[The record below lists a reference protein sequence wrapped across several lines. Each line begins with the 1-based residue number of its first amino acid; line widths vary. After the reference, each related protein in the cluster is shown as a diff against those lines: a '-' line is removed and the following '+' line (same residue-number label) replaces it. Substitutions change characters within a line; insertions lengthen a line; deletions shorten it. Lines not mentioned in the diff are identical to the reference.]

1 VEGPKKHT
9 IVVDW
14 SAHFFKA
21 WLLSPMGDVLRRIN
35 TQDGV
40 VDVSGRQFLQVFNS
54 LCHAW
59 IIQHPDAQVVLMGEI
74 TTASGWKEV
83 EGVACPVSANTLL
96 SHTGKVSLGAG
107 AEAQLIPS
115 VEYKSPSGLI
125 DHMYTSAAV
134 ALGSGLA
141 NGVVCIVGEMTR
153 WVEIKNGMIER
164 FYTFATSQMV
174 DLLRRHF
181 NLLYVTQ
188 EKIDMT
194 SFERGL
200 TFAWRKEDVP
210 TSHAPETGFALKN
223 LGNSTREK
231 QETYPTLL
239 RTMAE
244 LRVHQRIGHVNVRH
258 LGSYVWGLAI
268 GEELV
273 HALRLFG
280 NPQQVIFVAEDQLEI
295 FYEKA
300 LSLLAVQTTPM
311 KREYA
316 LTRFIK
322 SRGTSTSDTVSFEGN
337 ASDDMDD
344 PDLVASSSM
353 QTGSNSRVP
362 LSVRPF
368 SARGEED
375 SENSALLPRLDA
387 TTRKEPTAASSA
399 SKSSTAFSAVKSTQS
414 TPLPKPV
421 GSSSKS
427 FSNPNLSDI
436 PFLSGLSAPF
446 KSDQTF

>member
-1 VEGPKKHT
+1 VEGAKKHT

-21 WLLSPMGDVLRRIN
+21 WLLSPVGDILRRID

-40 VDVSGRQFLQVFNS
+40 LDVSGRQFLQVFNS
-54 LCHAW
+54 LCHPW
-59 IIQHPDAQVVLMGEI
+59 LMQHSDANVVLMGEI

-83 EGVACPVSANTLL
+83 EGVACPVSTSTLL
-96 SHTGKVSLGAG
+96 SHTGRVSLGAG
-107 AEAQLIPS
+107 GEAQLIPS

-134 ALGSGLA
+134 ALGAGLA
-141 NGVVCIVGEMTR
+141 NGVVCVVGEVTR
-153 WVEIKNGMIER
+153 WIEIKNGLIER

-188 EKIDMT
+188 EKTDMA

-200 TFAWRKEDVP
+200 SFAWRKEDVP
-210 TSHAPETGFALKN
+210 TSQTPETGFALKN
-223 LGNSTREK
+223 LGNATREK

-280 NPQQVIFVAEDQLEI
+280 NPKEVFFVGEDQLEI

-300 LSLLAVQTTPM
+300 LTLLDVNVKPI

-322 SRGTSTSDTVSFEGN
+322 NKGLNPFEKSTSDETQTEDMDEPEGN
-337 ASDDMDD
+337 TY
-344 PDLVASSSM
+344 VSSI
-353 QTGSNSRVP
+353 SNAH

-368 SARGEED
+368 SSRGEED
-375 SENSALLPRLDA
+375 SETVALLPRLDA
-387 TTRKEPTAASSA
+387 TSRKGSQAVSSL
-399 SKSSTAFSAVKSTQS
+399 SKATSAFSAVKSTQS